1 MIQSFHCPWIT
12 PAALYDWRGIAHTA
26 RACHQGN
33 IQVGER
39 FSGKNVVVIGGN
51 SGIGLAAA
59 HGFAQEG
66 AKVIITG
73 RAPQT
78 LESAAQQIGHG
89 AMAIRS
95 DIGDLAQISALFAQI
110 GPQLGHIDVLFVN
123 AGIGAFHPIEKVT
136 EQDWDSIHD
145 INLKGVFFTV
155 QKALP
160 WLRTGS
166 SIVLT
171 GSIGALKGFAAGSV
185 YAASKA
191 GLRAL
196 GRCFAAELVGRGIR
210 VNVVSPGPIETP
222 IIGRTAGLP
231 PQAIPVLREQM
242 IRNVPMH
249 RMGTPEEVAATVLFL
264 ASAESSFVTGID
276 FLVDGGAASF

>member
-1 MIQSFHCPWIT
+1 MARMLACATI
-12 PAALYDWRGIAHTA
+12 RGIQVSG
-26 RACHQGN
+26 RFNGRN
-33 IQVGER
+33 IL
-39 FSGKNVVVIGGN
+39 VIGGN

-59 HGFAQEG
+59 RGFAQEG

-73 RAPQT
+73 RSPET
-78 LESAAQQIGHG
+78 LRSAAEDIGRG
-89 AMAIRS
+89 CVAIRS
-95 DIGDLAQISALFAQI
+95 DIGELAQIGELFTQVAASF
-110 GPQLGHIDVLFVN
+110 GHIDVLFVN
-123 AGIGAFHPIEKVT
+123 AGIGAFQPIEAVT
-136 EQDWDSIHD
+136 EAIWDQIHD

-160 WLRTGS
+160 LLRKGS

-171 GSIGALKGFAAGSV
+171 GSIGALKGIPTGSV

-196 GRCFAAELVGRGIR
+196 GRCFAAELVGKGIR
-210 VNVVSPGPIETP
+210 VNVVSPGPTETP

-231 PQAIPVLREQM
+231 PQAIPLIREQM

-249 RMGTPEEVAATVLFL
+249 RMGTAEEIAAAVLFL
-264 ASAESSFVTGID
+264 AGDESAFVTGID
-276 FLVDGGAASF
+276 FLVDGGSASF

>member
-1 MIQSFHCPWIT
+1 MG
-12 PAALYDWRGIAHTA
+12 D
-26 RACHQGN
+26 
-33 IQVGER
+33 R
-39 FSGKNVVVIGGN
+39 FSGQNVVVIGGN

-59 HGFAQEG
+59 HAFAQEG

-78 LESAAQQIGHG
+78 LHSAAQEIGHD
-89 AMAIRS
+89 AIAIRS
-95 DIGDLAQISALFAQI
+95 DMGDVGQIKALFERL

-123 AGIGAFHPIEKVT
+123 AGIGAFQTIEKVT
-136 EQDWDSIHD
+136 EQDWDDIHD

-155 QKALP
+155 QQALP
-160 WLRTGS
+160 LLRSGAA
-166 SIVLT
+166 IVLT
-171 GSIGALKGFAAGSV
+171 GSIGALKGIPAGSV

-210 VNVVSPGPIETP
+210 VNVVSPGPTDTP
-222 IIGRTAGLP
+222 IIGRTGGLP
-231 PQAIPVLREQM
+231 PQAIPAIREQM
-242 IRNVPMH
+242 IRNTPMH
-249 RMGTPEEVAATVLFL
+249 RMGTPEEVAAAVLFL
-264 ASAESSFVTGID
+264 ASGQAAFVTGID